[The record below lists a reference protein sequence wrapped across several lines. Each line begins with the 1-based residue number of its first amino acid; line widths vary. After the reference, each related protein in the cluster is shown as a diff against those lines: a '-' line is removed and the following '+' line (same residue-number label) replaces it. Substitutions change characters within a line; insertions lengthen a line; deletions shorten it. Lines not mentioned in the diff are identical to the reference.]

1 MTGRRLSPVVRADN
15 AQFSSCT
22 SVVYLLKMVTFVVPM
37 NQSGIFLV
45 RAISAC
51 TTHSPTSRLFFFTGV
66 HFRSRT
72 IISGEFPE
80 THVVVTRLVL
90 QLSKLLFSWF
100 LPSFVLSLFVLLTG
114 VLASAAKR

>member
-1 MTGRRLSPVVRADN
+1 MYIVRIFTKNGHFRRADEPVWN
-15 AQFSSCT
+15 FPRSCDICVHYPFS
-22 SVVYLLKMVTFVVPM
+22 YFP
-37 NQSGIFLV
+37 
-45 RAISAC
+45 A
-51 TTHSPTSRLFFFTGV
+51 FFFTGV